1 MTLNVK
7 QQDAANVVWAA
18 EAAEVGR
25 TGSRGAQSPKCRRLA
40 KLSVV
45 EDTRHEERSTL

>member
-1 MTLNVK
+1 MALNVK

-25 TGSRGAQSPKCRRLA
+25 TGEIEGAEPEMSQAREAEMSR
-40 KLSVV
+40 
-45 EDTRHEERSTL
+45 